1 MRVGKPGYVIL
12 SDISMYGT
20 SELMDIERIA
30 RVCYRSEG
38 LITEQGESAKRL
50 ISRLIKSGHEA
61 MLEHSMLSVEFTCDR
76 AIANELERHRLA
88 AFAQESTRYCNY
100 SADKFG
106 SEITCIP
113 PSNFLDEKS
122 LAYNSWLSSCDVAEK
137 VYLAMVKSG
146 IARPQDA
153 RAVLPLSLSTKV
165 VITANYREWRH
176 IFKLRTAKD
185 AHPDMRALMIPLLKD
200 MKELIPVIFDDIEVE
215 E

>member
-1 MRVGKPGYVIL
+1 MRVGKQGYEIL
-12 SDISMYGT
+12 SNISIYGVL
-20 SELMDIERIA
+20 ELMDIERAA

-38 LITEQGESAKRL
+38 LIEEQGVSAKRL

-100 SADKFG
+100 NAEKFG

-113 PSNFLDEKS
+113 PISFEEGS
-122 LAYNSWLSSCDVAEK
+122 LAYNSWLSACDVAEK
-137 VYLAMVKSG
+137 VYLSMIKSG
-146 IARPQDA
+146 VARPQDA
-153 RAVLPLSLSTKV
+153 RSVLPLSLATKV
-165 VITANYREWRH
+165 VVTANYREWRH

-185 AHPDMRALMIPLLKD
+185 AHPDMRALMIPLLKEL
-200 MKELIPVIFDDIEVE
+200 KERLPVIFDDIEVE